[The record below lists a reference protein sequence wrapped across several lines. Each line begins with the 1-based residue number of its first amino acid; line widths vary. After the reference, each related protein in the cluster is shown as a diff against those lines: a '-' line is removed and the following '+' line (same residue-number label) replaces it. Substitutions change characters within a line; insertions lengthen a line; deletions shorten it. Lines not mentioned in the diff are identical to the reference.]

1 MTHRI
6 DSEADVS
13 ILEKVKKINKSEMTT
28 IMNIGPETITLL
40 MVNSRGRQ
48 TCSGKQIPESEPT
61 APLVQNHNLFNANLV
76 SKIGFVKNEYGCQK
90 PSFTSY
96 SYSRILVYTAFPQTM
111 TGPLFTSSA
120 NLHLQRILSTLGF
133 SPGLYLFMLTTF
145 TTEVYLRKYSELAT
159 CVTLTWEL
167 RYM

>member
-6 DSEADVS
+6 DSEADVG
-13 ILEKVKKINKSEMTT
+13 ILEKVKKNNKSEMTT

-48 TCSGKQIPESEPT
+48 ICSGKQIPESEPT

-120 NLHLQRILSTLGF
+120 KGT
-133 SPGLYLFMLTTF
+133 SPLNQEAGLY
-145 TTEVYLRKYSELAT
+145 
-159 CVTLTWEL
+159 
-167 RYM
+167 